1 MFKFGLGFFVMGASA
16 ITDFLS
22 YLKKVKK
29 LSGHTIISYQNDLD
43 QFSLFLSEE
52 CGIKDITKANHQHSR
67 GFIAKLID
75 EKNSPRTANRKL
87 SCLKAFY
94 KYCLQQDLIKVN
106 TISKVQGPRTPKK
119 LPVFVEE
126 DNMEK
131 LLKDLK
137 FDDSYKGM
145 QSKLVLDLL
154 YQTGIRRSELT
165 GLKTDD
171 VDIFNSEIKV
181 LGKRNKERI
190 IPVNIEL
197 KRNLETFVN
206 VKRDM
211 GLTSEF
217 MFVTEKNKPLSAS
230 QVYTLVKK
238 YLSLVTTLHKRSP
251 HVLRHTFATHLLNN
265 GANINAVKEL
275 LGHANLS
282 ATQIYTHNTIEKLKK
297 TYLQA
302 HPRSGN

>member
-1 MFKFGLGFFVMGASA
+1 MAANESA
-16 ITDFLS
+16 IKDFLN

-29 LSGHTIISYQNDLD
+29 LSSHTIISYQNDLD
-43 QFSLFLSEE
+43 QFTLFLSEE
-52 CGIKDITKANHQHSR
+52 CGVKDITKANHQHAR

-126 DNMEK
+126 ANMDK

-137 FDDSYKGM
+137 FDDSYKGI
-145 QSKLVLDLL
+145 QSKLILDLL

-165 GLKTDD
+165 GLKTND

-197 KRNLETFVN
+197 KRNLETFVT
-206 VKRDM
+206 VKRDK
-211 GLTSEF
+211 GLTNEF

-230 QVYTLVKK
+230 QVYTIVKK